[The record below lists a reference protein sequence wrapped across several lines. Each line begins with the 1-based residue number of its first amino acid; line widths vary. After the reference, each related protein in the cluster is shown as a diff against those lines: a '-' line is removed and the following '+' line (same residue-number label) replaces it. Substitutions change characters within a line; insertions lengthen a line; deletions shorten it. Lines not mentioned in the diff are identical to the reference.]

1 MADFTMTVGADGVAV
16 ILFDCTTRTMNTL
29 TAAGWDALAAL
40 VEQVK
45 ADPAIRGA
53 VIASGKDNGFCAG
66 ADLGEMMDYAG
77 VRPADETAQRAV
89 FDTLFKANRVARAV
103 ETCGKPVAA
112 AIGGLALGGGLELAL
127 ACHHRVVADDP
138 AIRLG
143 LPEATI
149 GLLPGGGG
157 TQRVGRLLG
166 IARAMPLLQEGATL
180 NPARALELGLID
192 AIVAKGEEL
201 DAAKAWVLADGDPVA
216 PWDRKDF
223 ALPGGGPYS
232 ESGNAEFIAAA
243 AGVAKSGLGN
253 YPARMNIARAVYE
266 GVQVPMDAA
275 IVIETRYF
283 VATLQTPA
291 ARAMIRTQFGS
302 LPALRRGESRPAG
315 IERGPLRKVAVLGAG
330 MMGAGI
336 AHVLAKAGIET
347 VLIDVSV
354 EAAQK
359 GKAYSTKLLDRL
371 VAKGTTSRESA
382 GTLLERI
389 RPSGDYAAVTGS
401 DAVIETVFEDVSVKA
416 EATAKALAHLG
427 PDALFA
433 TNTSTLPIGRLAVAH
448 PDPSRFIGMHF
459 HSPVD
464 RMELVEVVIGEA
476 TGQAAIAQALDL
488 VRQIGKTAILAHD
501 SPFFYTSRVFDTYIR
516 EGMEMLADGI
526 APLMIDHVGR
536 LTGMPRGP
544 LELTDDVAIDLVDR
558 IARQR
563 HLLLGD
569 AADRRRSDDVV
580 DMLMAAG
587 RLGRKNGRGFYD
599 YDASGSKRVW
609 SGLGERWPV
618 TVASSSPELIGEMRR
633 RFLHRQAVEAARCLA
648 EGVLDDPRH
657 ADVGAILGWGFPRW
671 TGGPVSYIEQIGIG
685 RFVEECDVLSAL
697 LGERFSA
704 PESLRNMVR
713 NRTRFYTPNSVLRR
727 AYGRNQNLVSLGHGH
742 CGTD

>member
-1 MADFTMTVGADGVAV
+1 MAPDFTMTVKSDGVAV
-16 ILFDCTTRTMNTL
+16 ILFDCTMRKMNTL

-40 VEQVK
+40 VGEIK
-45 ADPAIRGA
+45 NDPAIRGA
-53 VIASGKDNGFCAG
+53 VIASGKANGFCAG
-66 ADLGEMMDYAG
+66 ADLGEMMRYAG
-77 VRPADETAQRAV
+77 VTPADEATQRAV
-89 FDTLFKANRVARAV
+89 FDTLFKANGVARAI

-127 ACHHRVVADDP
+127 ACHHRIVADDP

-166 IARAMPLLQEGATL
+166 IARAMPLLQEGTTID
-180 NPARALELGLID
+180 PAHALELGLID
-192 AIVAKGEEL
+192 AVVPKGEEL
-201 DAAKAWVLADGDPVA
+201 VAAKAWVLADGDAIA

-243 AGVAKSGLGN
+243 AGVAKSGSGN
-253 YPARMNIARAVYE
+253 YPAKMNIARAVYE

-283 VATLQTPA
+283 VATLQTPT

-302 LPALRRGESRPAG
+302 LPSLRRGESRPAEV
-315 IERGPLRKVAVLGAG
+315 ERLPLRKVAVLGAG

-336 AHVLAKAGIET
+336 AYVLANAGIET
-347 VLIDVSV
+347 VLLDVSLD
-354 EAAQK
+354 AAEK
-359 GKAYSTKLLDRL
+359 GQAYSSKLLDRL
-371 VAKGTTSRESA
+371 VAKGLISRESA
-382 GTLLERI
+382 DALLERI
-389 RPSGDYAAVTGS
+389 RPTDDYAAVAGS

-416 EATAKALAHLG
+416 EATAKALVHLA

-433 TNTSTLPIGRLAVAH
+433 TNTSTLPIGRLATAH
-448 PDPSRFIGMHF
+448 TDSSRFIGMHF

-464 RMELVEVVIGEA
+464 RMELVEVVIGKA
-476 TGQAAIAQALDL
+476 TGQAAIDQALNL

-558 IARQR
+558 IAGQR
-563 HLLLGD
+563 RLLLGD
-569 AADRRRSDDVV
+569 AATHRRSDDVV
-580 DMLMAAG
+580 DLLIDAG
-587 RLGRKNGRGFYD
+587 RFGRKNKRGFYD
-599 YDASGSKRVW
+599 YGADGAKRVW
-609 SGLGERWPV
+609 DGLANQWPV
-618 TVASSSPELIGEMRR
+618 TLASSSPELTREMRK
-633 RFLHRQAVEAARCLA
+633 RFLHSQAIEAARCLA

-657 ADVGAILGWGFPRW
+657 ADVGAILGWGFPTW
-671 TGGPVSYIEQIGIG
+671 TGGPLSYIEQIGIAQ
-685 RFVEECDVLSAL
+685 FVRECDAFADRF
-697 LGERFSA
+697 GERFV
-704 PESLRNMVR
+704 PPDMLRTMIEEGR
-713 NRTRFYTPNSVLRR
+713 SFYSDGEKRQ
-727 AYGRNQNLVSLGHGH
+727 AAA
-742 CGTD
+742 